1 MSTGARI
8 FFVGSLILTVGT
20 VFVVNYYNNDEK
32 QVFIFILIKK
42 GIVQRK
48 RANIMVDITRR
59 EDQHR
64 SNMKQYEN
72 QLQIQDKLIQRD
84 KQI

>member
-42 GIVQRK
+42 GIV
-48 RANIMVDITRR
+48 
-59 EDQHR
+59 
-64 SNMKQYEN
+64 
-72 QLQIQDKLIQRD
+72 
-84 KQI
+84 